1 VFLFAIFITL
11 YACLNC
17 RICSCLLYITSYNGD
32 DDITIFKFC
41 NLNFKNNINI
51 SVTLIIFI
59 YQNGR
64 KDYNIFAVSSW
75 FSFSYKYYMTYIQI
89 Q

>member
-1 VFLFAIFITL
+1 MMIALFLNSVT
-11 YACLNC
+11 
-17 RICSCLLYITSYNGD
+17 
-32 DDITIFKFC
+32 
-41 NLNFKNNINI
+41 LNFKNNINI

-75 FSFSYKYYMTYIQI
+75 FSFCYEYYMTYNSLHINAI
-89 Q
+89 K